1 MYRSFAA
8 PLVCASAVA
17 IIAVTAGATASAQEA
32 STALPP
38 VVVEQK
44 PLPDKPVK
52 KKVAKKPSTQQS
64 TGTAEAN
71 GEDDH
76 AAMGH
81 TPADIGVGNSGMAV
95 PLNTARMNRKTIQ
108 SQAPTS
114 SDTAAI
120 MSRAPGGS
128 IFSGGGLSSLPV
140 LNGLNDDRVKVLLN
154 GMVVTSACSNHMNP
168 PLSYID
174 PSQIVAAEVIAGV
187 TPVSK
192 GGDSLG
198 GTIVVESAIP
208 EFATGDGVKTS
219 GSLSTFYRSNG
230 DKVGVSATAN
240 VATQNASIG
249 YAGAWT
255 KADDY
260 ERGGDG
266 ATVLSTLYQAA
277 NHSLT
282 FAAKDADNLLVVQG
296 TYATIPYQGFINQR
310 MDMVDNEAWMLNA
323 RYVGRFDWGLLD
335 ARAFYHNTSHT
346 MDILEDK
353 QPGAMPMR
361 TEGTDAGYSVKAEI
375 PLSGTDLVRIGNE
388 FHHQGLDDWWPPLDG
403 SMMMGPDTYWN
414 INGGRRDRLGT
425 FVEWEHRWDRS
436 WTTMVGARNDVVW
449 MDTGNVQPYSP
460 MCMGGMGPCD
470 ATAAAAFNG
479 KDHSRTDVNFDI
491 TAMARYEPSAN
502 EIYEFGYARKTRSPS
517 LYERYSWGVGNMAT
531 TMIGWYGDG
540 NGYIGNP
547 DLEPEVGHTL
557 SFTAGWHDKAH
568 RDWMLHVTPYYT
580 YVEDYIDADFVAN
593 QMSMGMP
600 MAPTGFVTL
609 RFANH
614 DARLYGVNVSGSALL
629 WESKHD
635 GRFDVSGVLGYVNGE
650 NLDSGDNLYHM
661 MPFNLRLALQHRLG
675 NWSSAAELVAV
686 SRKAEINELRN
697 EPQTPGYAILNLRT
711 SYEWQNMRFDLGVD
725 NVFDQLYYPP
735 LGGVDWAGYKAGG
748 QMGTIGAVA
757 GEGRSF
763 NAGVTVK
770 F

>member
-1 MYRSFAA
+1 MYRSYGV
-8 PLVCASAVA
+8 PLACASAVA

-44 PLPDKPVK
+44 QLPNKPTK
-52 KKVAKKPSTQQS
+52 KKVAKKSSAQQS
-64 TGTAEAN
+64 TAGDAN

-81 TPADIGVGNSGMAV
+81 GPADIGVGHSGMAV
-95 PLNTARMNRKTIQ
+95 PLNATRVDRKTIQ

-240 VATQNASIG
+240 AATQNVSVG
-249 YAGAWT
+249 YAGSWT

-335 ARAFYHNTSHT
+335 ARAFYHNTSHA

-375 PLSGTDLVRIGNE
+375 PLSSTDLVRIGNE
-388 FHHQGLDDWWPPLDG
+388 FHHQGLDDWWPPLSG

-425 FVEWEHRWDRS
+425 FLEWEHRWDRS
-436 WTTMVGARNDVVW
+436 WTTMIGARNDVVW
-449 MDTGNVQPYSP
+449 MDTGNVQAYSDASCLMMMMG
-460 MCMGGMGPCD
+460 MCMMPNPD
-470 ATAAAAFNG
+470 AAAAAAFNS
-479 KDHSRTDVNFDI
+479 KDRSRTDVNFDI

-502 EIYEFGYARKTRSPS
+502 EVYEFGYARKTRSPS
-517 LYERYSWGVGNMAT
+517 LYERYSWGVGSMAA

-547 DLEPEVGHTL
+547 DLDPEVGHTL

-568 RDWMLHVTPYYT
+568 RDWMLHITPYYT
-580 YVEDYIDADFVAN
+580 YVEDYIDADYVAA
-593 QMSMGMP
+593 MSN
-600 MAPTGFVTL
+600 ANFVTL

-629 WESKHD
+629 WESKRD
-635 GRFDVSGVLGYVNGE
+635 GRFDVSGVVGYVNGE

-661 MPFNLRLALQHRLG
+661 MPFNVRLALQHRLG
-675 NWSSAAELVAV
+675 NWSSIAELVAV

-711 SYEWQNMRFDLGVD
+711 SYEWQNMRFDVGVD

-748 QMGTIGAVA
+748 QVGTIGAVA